1 MINDK
6 LENFYNENVDKK
18 PPYIHKPKFE
28 SDFDTYQWIINDSGF
43 PYWEVPLDIPYKEM
57 YDEVLSIKDL
67 FMDHRSNDPTQ
78 GGYSHDGWSSLT
90 IHGISS
96 GHTMNWDSYPEYA
109 QLGDE
114 SKVPYKWTEISDLVP
129 FTYKFLTQYFPHQSY
144 MRVRFMKLKPG
155 GYILPHRD
163 REKKL
168 LYPINIALNNP
179 EGCEFVMEGMGI
191 VPFEPGKGFMV
202 DVSNRHIVW
211 NKSNED
217 RIHLIVHWW
226 PGQYHEDSG
235 RRWAQ
240 MVNQLYIA
248 HDKSLI

>member
-6 LENFYNENVDKK
+6 LELFYNENIKK
-18 PPYIHKPKFE
+18 SPPQTELPILN
-28 SDFDTYQWIINDSGF
+28 SDFDIYQWIINDSHF
-43 PYWEVPLDIPYKEM
+43 PYWEVPLDIPYQEM
-57 YDEVLSIKDL
+57 YNEIVQLKDL
-67 FMDHRSNDPTQ
+67 FITHRSNDPTQ

-96 GHTMNWDSYPEYA
+96 GHTMNWDSYPEYKA
-109 QLGDE
+109 LGDE
-114 SKVPYKWTEISDLVP
+114 EKVPYKWTEVSELTKI
-129 FTYKFLTQYFPHQSY
+129 TTKFLKEYFPHQKY
-144 MRVRFMKLKPG
+144 TRVRFMKLAPG

-179 EGCEFVMEGMGI
+179 EGCEFVMEDMGV
-191 VPFEPGKGFMV
+191 VPFKPGKGFML
-202 DVSNRHIVW
+202 DLSNRHIVW
-211 NKSNED
+211 NRSDEE
-217 RIHLIVHWW
+217 RIHLIIHWW

-240 MVNQLYIA
+240 MVSKNYKPSPKLF
-248 HDKSLI
+248 